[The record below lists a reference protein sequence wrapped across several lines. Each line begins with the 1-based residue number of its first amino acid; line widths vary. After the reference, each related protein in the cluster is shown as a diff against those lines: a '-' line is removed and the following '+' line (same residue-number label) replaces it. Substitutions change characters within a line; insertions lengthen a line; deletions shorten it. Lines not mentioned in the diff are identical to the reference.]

1 MDDFKFGSFNAADS
15 EYDEKRFEPV
25 PSGDYKAIINQIVLA
40 TTKNGQGQY
49 FACTFEIVDGDFA
62 GRLIFTNINVTNQ
75 NSIAQDIGRRTFAQI
90 CRAVGVIKPES
101 ENDLC
106 NKVMTITVGIEID
119 KNGQYEPKN
128 NIKKFAESSAVAP
141 AKSAAPAA
149 RYTPAESVPPWK
161 KK

>member
-1 MDDFKFGSFNAADS
+1 MEDFKINGFNAADS
-15 EYDEKRFEPV
+15 EYDEKHFEPV
-25 PSGDYKAIINQIVLA
+25 PAGDYKAILTQIVLT

-49 FACTFEIVDGDFA
+49 FACTFEIVDGTYA
-62 GRLIFTNINVTNQ
+62 GRLIFSNLNVTNQ

-106 NKVMTITVGIEID
+106 NKIMTITVGIEID
-119 KNGQYEPKN
+119 KTGQYEPKN
-128 NIKKFAESSAVAP
+128 NIKKFAESSAAP
-141 AKSAAPAA
+141 EKKEPAS
-149 RYTPAESVPPWK
+149 RYTPSESVPPWK